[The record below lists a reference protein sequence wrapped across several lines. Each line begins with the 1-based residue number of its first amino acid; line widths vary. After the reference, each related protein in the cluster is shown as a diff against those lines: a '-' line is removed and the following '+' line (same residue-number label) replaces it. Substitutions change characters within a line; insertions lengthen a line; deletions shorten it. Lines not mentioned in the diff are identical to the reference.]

1 MKSPA
6 RIFDLGSSSQDDF
19 TEGWR
24 NHMWFFSGDGDEERG
39 QAFTLEGFS
48 AALILVASIV
58 FALQVTA
65 VTPLTASTSSQH
77 IENQQSG
84 VARGMLDS
92 TVRNETL
99 QPALLYWNETSG
111 TFYGSN
117 AEGSYS
123 LGGPPNLIFGN
134 ILNRT
139 FRDRGIAV
147 NVNIRY
153 IAKSG
158 TRRTVEMVRMGEPS
172 DNGVTV
178 RRLVTLYDS
187 DVIYNEDGTQS
198 STTLE
203 ASSEFYAP
211 DVSPNSP
218 LYNVIVVEVITWRM

>member
-1 MKSPA
+1 MKLIKSA
-6 RIFDLGSSSQDDF
+6 RNLLTLLRHQQTVRESLQERFSESSS
-19 TEGWR
+19 
-24 NHMWFFSGDGDEERG
+24 NPERA

-48 AALILVASIV
+48 AALILVASVV

-92 TVRNETL
+92 QVRNETL
-99 QPALLYWNETSG
+99 RPALLYWNETSG
-111 TFYGSN
+111 KFYHSN
-117 AEGSYS
+117 AEGSYA
-123 LGGPPNLIFGN
+123 LGGPPNLKFGKT
-134 ILNRT
+134 LNRT

-153 IAKSG
+153 ITTSG
-158 TRRTVEMVRMGEPS
+158 TRRTVDMVQMGEPS

-187 DVIYNEDGTQS
+187 DVIYNKDGTKS

-203 ASSEFYAP
+203 DSSEFYAP
-211 DVSPNSP
+211 DASPNSP
-218 LYNVIVVEVITWRM
+218 VYNVIVVEVITWRM